1 MAQMKKTMDAFLVA
15 LKTGVRYIAERDGR
29 AGESG
34 SPKAS
39 VSKTLGMVRS
49 AAEDAG
55 LAWPDTAQSSAKR
68 LKTESEPEVEKI
80 PSEHRLSL
88 NCGSQESRVY

>member
-1 MAQMKKTMDAFLVA
+1 MKETMADFLTL
-15 LKTGVRYIAERDGR
+15 LKTGVRYIAEKEGK
-29 AGESG
+29 AGELG

-49 AAEDAG
+49 AAERAG
-55 LAWPDTAQSSAKR
+55 LEWPDTAQSSAKR

>member
-1 MAQMKKTMDAFLVA
+1 MDAFLRA
-15 LKTGVRYIAERDGR
+15 LKTGVRYIAERDGK
-29 AGESG
+29 AGELG

-55 LAWPDTAQSSAKR
+55 IEWPDSAPPSAKR
-68 LKTESEPEVEKI
+68 LKTESEPEKED
-80 PSEHRLSL
+80 
-88 NCGSQESRVY
+88 

>member
-1 MAQMKKTMDAFLVA
+1 MEQMEKTMTAFLVA
-15 LKTGVRYIAERDGR
+15 LKTGVRYIAEKEGK
-29 AGESG
+29 AGELG

-55 LAWPDTAQSSAKR
+55 LDWPDSAPPSAKR
-68 LKTESEPEVEKI
+68 LKTESEPEVEDKKSI
-80 PSEHRLSL
+80 HLSDMMGTQDMERL
-88 NCGSQESRVY
+88 